1 MTPEISKAL
10 AELANKLGT
19 SVEYLWP
26 LMVKHEVATS
36 VTAMVA
42 GLIFSIG
49 SFFLAYKLYR
59 NTRDDCYR
67 DTFPAIL
74 VACLGLLLAV
84 FSLTEIPDII
94 VPEAAAIKSLLA
106 K

>member
-26 LMVKHEVATS
+26 MMVKHEFVTS
-36 VTAMVA
+36 VTCLVVYTILSIVLFCASYKCLKELRDGEDMVGAMLLSFVA
-42 GLIFSIG
+42 GFAFSA
-49 SFFLAYKLYR
+49 LA
-59 NTRDDCYR
+59 
-67 DTFPAIL
+67 I
-74 VACLGLLLAV
+74 VQ
-84 FSLTEIPDII
+84 IPDII

>member
-26 LMVKHEVATS
+26 MMVKHEVATS
-36 VTAMVA
+36 VTALVA

-49 SFFLAYKLYR
+49 LFILAYKLYR
-59 NTRDDCYR
+59 YTNDDGYG
-67 DTFPAIL
+67 DAFPAIL
-74 VACLGLLLAV
+74 AACLGLMLAV
-84 FSLTEIPDII
+84 FSLAEIPDII

>member
-1 MTPEISKAL
+1 MTPEISRAL

-26 LMVKHEVATS
+26 MMVKHEVVTS
-36 VTAMVA
+36 VTALVVCSV
-42 GLIFSIG
+42 ISIA
-49 SFFLAYKLYR
+49 SLFAAYKLFR
-59 NTRDDCYR
+59 LIGENEEVV
-67 DTFPAIL
+67 FPMLLSAL
-74 VACLGLLLAV
+74 LGLCLLPFGLA
-84 FSLTEIPDII
+84 EIPDII

>member
-1 MTPEISKAL
+1 MTPEISKVL

-26 LMVKHEVATS
+26 LMVKHEVAGS
-36 VTAMVA
+36 VTALVVC
-42 GLIFSIG
+42 IVTSIV
-49 SFFLAYKLYR
+49 SFFAAYKLFR
-59 NTRDDCYR
+59 LIGEDDGVV
-67 DTFPAIL
+67 FPMVLCAL
-74 VACLGLLLAV
+74 LGLCLAP
-84 FSLTEIPDII
+84 LGLAEIPDII

>member
-26 LMVKHEVATS
+26 MMVKHEVATS
-36 VTAMVA
+36 VTALVA
-42 GLIFSIG
+42 GLVFSIG
-49 SFFLAYKLYR
+49 FFFLAYKLYR
-59 NTRDDCYR
+59 CADDDVCG
-67 DTFPAIL
+67 DTFPAFL
-74 VACLGLLLAV
+74 AACLGLLLAV

-94 VPEAAAIKSLLA
+94 IPEAAAIKSLLA

>member
-26 LMVKHEVATS
+26 MMVKHEVATS
-36 VTAMVA
+36 VTTLVA
-42 GLIFSIG
+42 CSVISIAG
-49 SFFLAYKLYR
+49 FFAAYKLYR
-59 NTRDDCYR
+59 LIEKNEEVVL
-67 DTFPAIL
+67 PMLLSAL
-74 VACLGLLLAV
+74 LGLCLMPFGLA
-84 FSLTEIPDII
+84 EIPDIV

>member
-1 MTPEISKAL
+1 MTPEISKVL

-26 LMVKHEVATS
+26 MMVKHEVATS
-36 VTAMVA
+36 VTALVACSVFSVA
-42 GLIFSIG
+42 G
-49 SFFLAYKLYR
+49 FFTAYKLYR
-59 NTRDDCYR
+59 LIEQEEGV
-67 DTFPAIL
+67 IL
-74 VACLGLLLAV
+74 PMLMAALLGLCLMLFGLV
-84 FSLTEIPDII
+84 EIPDII